1 MKSLIAI
8 RNLVFYQLTKQ
19 GRLMNKLSLSL
30 LLLVMLSFSLT
41 SKTLEQPGE
50 SIQKDNYYPMVKLE
64 TSLGNIVVE
73 LNRKRAPA
81 TVNNFLSYVT
91 RAEYDNTLFHRIVPN
106 YIVQGGGYAPEY
118 KEKKASRMIIN
129 ESGNGLK
136 NDMFT
141 IAMARED
148 EPHSAKRQF
157 FFNLKDNDNLNPG
170 KDWGYTVFGSI
181 IEGFDV
187 LEKIA
192 IVETEYKPL
201 IRFQNAPREDVLLIQ
216 ATVLPEP
223 QL

>member
-1 MKSLIAI
+1 
-8 RNLVFYQLTKQ
+8 
-19 GRLMNKLSLSL
+19 MNKLSLSL